1 MQPVSPHTELR
12 RLALLGRD
20 DLYQQLNTSPN
31 GLSDSACTHPH
42 LSRKNRKSTFAA
54 RLSRAFFTPF
64 NFILMALAVVSWLTT
79 VVWPSNE
86 TKTGISALLSYIYI
100 RVRFPMFHLSKD
112 DWRLDP
118 RLCVRLMR
126 IGIPGAVQFS
136 VCAIGVII
144 VAVSANLRFSLSIAG
159 GLATA
164 SLSFC
169 GLTFP
174 AIGMYPPIAALAKLF
189 PFTYYID
196 LFIEQSLR
204 GAPPARSLGDLAAMG
219 AFVLVMAL
227 LVPRLRKVALNPRYY
242 GKE

>member
-1 MQPVSPHTELR
+1 MTVYVIGSELKE
-12 RLALLGRD
+12 G
-20 DLYQQLNTSPN
+20 T
-31 GLSDSACTHPH
+31 
-42 LSRKNRKSTFAA
+42 AA
-54 RLSRAFFTPF
+54 EWVATAGGSITR
-64 NFILMALAVVSWLTT
+64 ALAAKLAPYVLLFSMLSLLMNT
-79 VVWPSNE
+79 VLYRFMGLPFHGHE
-86 TKTGISALLSYIYI
+86 ALILVLGNLFVILAY
-100 RVRFPMFHLSKD
+100 M
-112 DWRLDP
+112 
-118 RLCVRLMR
+118 
-126 IGIPGAVQFS
+126 
-136 VCAIGVII
+136 AIGVII